1 MDADQYTPV
10 TNQCLKQIMAA
21 SERAADLTRL
31 VEDDYAVRATA
42 RRVLE
47 SQGHR
52 IYEATTAREALGVWR
67 SHAEEIAL
75 LLSDVVMPQGVSGRE
90 LTERLRAQSP
100 ALKVI
105 LMSGHSADVIGQD
118 TEFFWRTKSYFL
130 QKPIASQAL
139 LQTVRRCLDEE

>member
-1 MDADQYTPV
+1 MDADQYTLV

-31 VEDDYAVRATA
+31 VEDDYAVRATT

-47 SQGHR
+47 SQGYR
-52 IYEATTAREALGVWR
+52 IYEATTAREALEVWR

-75 LLSDVVMPQGVSGRE
+75 LLSDVVMPQGLSGRE
-90 LTERLRAQSP
+90 LTERLRAQRP

-118 TEFFWRTKSYFL
+118 TEFFRRTKSYFL